1 MLYFSVL
8 VILWTEHMIR
18 NILKQFA
25 TIAMFLITSSS
36 YYWCSVAALIPDCLC
51 AAFRV
56 SRKLRYGW
64 RMVYWSGQVARR
76 LLQRVSYQRDHCTR
90 TTFEFEIEI
99 AHLLRSPFSFLM
111 PLLPVVDSRRWWH
124 FRIKSPKGLHWY
136 VNVECLSAV
145 LFVSELE
152 NRNRNEEVRLNFRT
166 STAARE
172 WKYIPGRW
180 SLDNGIDEGISYQDV
195 SLVTIISFRNVLDG

>member
-36 YYWCSVAALIPDCLC
+36 YYWCSVAARIPGCLC

-56 SRKLRYGW
+56 SRKLRYRW

-90 TTFEFEIEI
+90 TTTNEIEI
-99 AHLLRSPFSFLM
+99 AYLLRSPFSFLM
-111 PLLPVVDSRRWWH
+111 LLLLVVGGISGSSLPR
-124 FRIKSPKGLHWY
+124 GYTGMLM
-136 VNVECLSAV
+136 LSACPRSC
-145 LFVSELE
+145 LFLNWRTATGMRRCDWISEHPLRRE
-152 NRNRNEEVRLNFRT
+152 NENIFLAGDR
-166 STAARE
+166 
-172 WKYIPGRW
+172 
-180 SLDNGIDEGISYQDV
+180 
-195 SLVTIISFRNVLDG
+195 

>member
-25 TIAMFLITSSS
+25 TIAMFLITTSS

-64 RMVYWSGQVARR
+64 RMVVRWRGGFCKGFLINATIVHGQHSN
-76 LLQRVSYQRDHCTR
+76 LKLKSHTCSD
-90 TTFEFEIEI
+90 
-99 AHLLRSPFSFLM
+99 LRSVFSCRYCPSLIHVVGGISGSSLPRGYTGMLM
-111 PLLPVVDSRRWWH
+111 
-124 FRIKSPKGLHWY
+124 
-136 VNVECLSAV
+136 LSACPRSC
-145 LFVSELE
+145 LFLNWRTATGMRRCDWISEHPLRRE
-152 NRNRNEEVRLNFRT
+152 NENIFLAGDR
-166 STAARE
+166 
-172 WKYIPGRW
+172 
-180 SLDNGIDEGISYQDV
+180 
-195 SLVTIISFRNVLDG
+195 

>member
-36 YYWCSVAALIPDCLC
+36 YYWCSVAARIPDCLC
-51 AAFRV
+51 ATFRV
-56 SRKLRYGW
+56 SRELRYGW
-64 RMVYWSGQVARR
+64 RMVYWSGGAAAFAKGF
-76 LLQRVSYQRDHCTR
+76 LSTR
-90 TTFEFEIEI
+90 PLYTDNIRIWNWNRTLAPI
-99 AHLLRSPFSFLM
+99 SVQFSHAATA
-111 PLLPVVDSRRWWH
+111 RRWWH